1 MRSCSDVSPTAPASW
16 PSKRSAYKAWP
27 SLWKERRGC
36 EPRAH
41 SIEVSAETVT
51 GTLSSGVVSLVVEAV
66 ESATLAASRG
76 RTAAGRRRMALSG
89 STARPERAAQPG
101 PGKGSPRKPRAASC
115 VALRRHL
122 LQHGCARSR
131 ELTAQRTV
139 DDRGGCA
146 ADGLRRDQVARRCA
160 LTREGVHL
168 DVAWMD
174 ARWMHRVAAGCLG
187 CSLAASITYVAA
199 S

>member
-1 MRSCSDVSPTAPASW
+1 MSLGPTALRCRP
-16 PSKRSAYKAWP
+16 KRSRARRAPGSSAW
-27 SLWKERRGC
+27 
-36 EPRAH
+36 
-41 SIEVSAETVT
+41 
-51 GTLSSGVVSLVVEAV
+51 VVEAA

-76 RTAAGRRRMALSG
+76 CTAADRRRMALSG
-89 STARPERAAQPG
+89 STARSECAAQPS
-101 PGKGSPRKPRAASC
+101 PGKVSPRKPRAASC
-115 VALRRHL
+115 VAALRRHL

-187 CSLAASITYVAA
+187 CSLAASITYGAA